1 MRLPS
6 AVLLLALAL
15 SMLPSRVTAGGIITD
30 IFNYAA
36 DVLFPPEE
44 YIDPASNIKSLNI
57 GNVPSVRVSLAHCS
71 NTPLLFKCKF
81 QR

>member
-1 MRLPS
+1 MRPS
-6 AVLLLALAL
+6 LAVLLLALAL
-15 SMLPSRVTAGGIITD
+15 SMLPSRVAAGGIITD

-57 GNVPSVRVSLAHCS
+57 GNVPSVRVSLAHC
-71 NTPLLFKCKF
+71 LL
-81 QR
+81 